1 MSIKKLLAAT
11 YLVSTFILTICP
23 PGIEEAHATDSFDS
37 HNHELSDER
46 HSESESHEHFE
57 EKKAPLSYV
66 EKNEC
71 EGEQQ
76 IIAANALI
84 VSRGFSDLQCP
95 ALPITYLKHDLFYE
109 IVSIQ
114 RMPEKIDKP
123 PPIFVGI
130 HTIVVR
136 E

>member
-1 MSIKKLLAAT
+1 MSMKKLLAAL
-11 YLVSTFILTICP
+11 YVVSALIMTICS
-23 PGIEEAHATDSFDS
+23 PGIEGVRAADSFDS
-37 HNHELSDER
+37 HDQESLEEG
-46 HSESESHEHFE
+46 HSESELHEHIE

-76 IIAANALI
+76 IIAADVLV
-84 VSRGFSDLQCP
+84 VSRGFSDVQCP
-95 ALPITYLKHDLFYE
+95 ALPITYLKYDLFKE
-109 IVSIQ
+109 IDSIQ
-114 RMPEKIDKP
+114 RMPKKIDKP

-130 HTIVVR
+130 HNIVVR